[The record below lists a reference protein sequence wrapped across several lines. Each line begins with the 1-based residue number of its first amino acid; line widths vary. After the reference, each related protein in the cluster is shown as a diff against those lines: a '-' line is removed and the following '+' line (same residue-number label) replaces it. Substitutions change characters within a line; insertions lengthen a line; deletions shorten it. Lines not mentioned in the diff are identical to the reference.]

1 MKNLKDLLHN
11 KQNSLINYSP
21 NRFIKELSKEYL
33 ISKTVIEPLLS
44 ELKDENVEVIE
55 IYEGEF
61 VHFFIL
67 KKLPWDSAY
76 FGFENYKIVNV
87 IYDHDDINILIK
99 VIKSFKNDY
108 CNVEKAYYFI
118 DIPSEE
124 TLLQQAF
131 TGNSFRLIESRLNYY
146 FDGVKDYKG
155 SDRFKTR
162 LAYENDAE
170 YLKEIAIKMRNNF
183 DRVHADAHIDSVV
196 ADSYIGQYA
205 FNSVMGFADF
215 VLVPDIDKNPPIGF
229 LALNKPSKVDKFKV
243 SKLVLAAIDNSTE
256 RGWLYKLLS
265 EAIYLLQDYKV
276 DYLTTITQT
285 SNVPAFK
292 TWERFGFKL
301 GFVTNILVFKN
312 D

>member
-1 MKNLKDLLHN
+1 MKDLLLK
-11 KQNSLINYSP
+11 KQSSLINYSP
-21 NRFIKELSKEYL
+21 YRFIKELSNEYL
-33 ISKTVIEPLLS
+33 ITNTVIEPLLN
-44 ELKDENVEVIE
+44 ELKDENVKVIE
-55 IYEGEF
+55 IYESQF
-61 VHFFIL
+61 VHFFIV

-76 FGFENYKIVNV
+76 FDFENYKIVNV
-87 IYDHDDINILIK
+87 LYDHDDINILIK

-108 CNVEKAYYFI
+108 CNVAKAYYFI

-162 LAYENDAE
+162 LAHENDAE
-170 YLKEIAIKMRNNF
+170 YLKKVAMKMRNNF
-183 DRVHADAHIDSVV
+183 DRVHADACIDSIV
-196 ADSYIGQYA
+196 ADSYIGQFA

-229 LALNKPSKVDKFKV
+229 LALNKPSNVDKFKV
-243 SKLVLAAIDNSTE
+243 SKLVLAAIDNSTAK
-256 RGWLYKLLS
+256 GWLYKLLS
-265 EAIYLLQDYKV
+265 ESIYLLQDFKV

-285 SNVPAFK
+285 SNAPAFK
-292 TWERFGFKL
+292 TWEKFGFKL